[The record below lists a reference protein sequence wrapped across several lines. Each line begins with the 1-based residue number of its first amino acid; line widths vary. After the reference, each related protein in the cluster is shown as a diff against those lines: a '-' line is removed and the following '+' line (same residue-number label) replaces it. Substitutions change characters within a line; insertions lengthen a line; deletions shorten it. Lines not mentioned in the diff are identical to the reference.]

1 MMTTLGQETRRRIAK
16 LLMNLTI
23 FCMMLLMSGLVL
35 PGESQA
41 QRGNRTDIE
50 IDHTVTGFPLS
61 GGHAQVP
68 CERCHVQGLFR
79 GTPTQCMQCHSPGG
93 RVVSTFKPANHIPT
107 TINCNSCHRTTGWM
121 PAFFT
126 HNGVKPGT
134 CSSCHNQSTAVGK
147 PVTHI
152 PTTMAC
158 DSCHK
163 TVSWMGA
170 AFKHHGIAP
179 GSCMACH
186 NGVQARG
193 KPASHMSTS
202 ASCDSCHRMGAANW
216 TLVSGGYDHTGI
228 APGTCGSCHNGT
240 KATGKPTS
248 HIPTSAACD
257 SCHKTTGWVPATMN
271 HTGIA
276 PGICASCHNGTTAK
290 GKTATHVPTTQSCDV
305 CHRTTAWIP
314 ATFSHTGIAPG
325 TCASCHNGTTARGKT
340 ATHVP
345 TTQSCDVC
353 HRTTA
358 WIPATFSHTG
368 VAPGTCATCHNGTTA
383 TGKSTAHFVTTQSC
397 DVCHR
402 TTAWTPVTTYTHK
415 NAAYKAHR
423 SSVLCLDCHKNNNE
437 VIAWPNAAYKPDCA
451 GCHANDY
458 KQGPH
463 KKVDSPAIYYTV
475 AELKNCSGSCHMYAD
490 ATMTRITKSRT
501 SEHQPTGSF

>member
-1 MMTTLGQETRRRIAK
+1 MVLGHGRARKWLRIAIS
-16 LLMNLTI
+16 LGV
-23 FCMMLLMSGLVL
+23 CLVAGELAL
-35 PGESQA
+35 PGEGDAAGS
-41 QRGNRTDIE
+41 NRTDIE
-50 IDHTVTGFPLS
+50 IDHSATGFPLS

-107 TINCNSCHRTTGWM
+107 TINCNSCHRTTGWT

-170 AFKHHGIAP
+170 VFKHQGIAP
-179 GSCMACH
+179 GSCLSCH

-193 KPASHMSTS
+193 KPASHISTS
-202 ASCDSCHRMGAANW
+202 ASCDSCHRMGTANW
-216 TLVSGGYDHTGI
+216 TLVSGGYNHAGVV
-228 APGTCGSCHNGT
+228 PGTCGTCHNGA
-240 KATGKPTS
+240 KATGKSAS
-248 HIPTSAACD
+248 HIPTTAACD
-257 SCHKTTGWVPATMN
+257 SCHKTTGWIPATMN
-271 HTGIA
+271 HMG
-276 PGICASCHNGTTAK
+276 
-290 GKTATHVPTTQSCDV
+290 V
-305 CHRTTAWIP
+305 
-314 ATFSHTGIAPG
+314 APG
-325 TCASCHNGTTARGKT
+325 TCMTCHNGTTARGKT
-340 ATHVP
+340 TNHIP
-345 TTQSCDVC
+345 TTASCDVC

-368 VAPGTCATCHNGTTA
+368 VAPGTCASCHNGTQA
-383 TGKSTAHFVTTQSC
+383 TGKSAAHFVTTQSC
-397 DVCHR
+397 DTCHR

-415 NAAYKAHR
+415 NAAYRAHR

-463 KKVDSPAIYYTV
+463 KKVDSPTIYYTV

-501 SEHQPTGSF
+501 GEHQPTGSF